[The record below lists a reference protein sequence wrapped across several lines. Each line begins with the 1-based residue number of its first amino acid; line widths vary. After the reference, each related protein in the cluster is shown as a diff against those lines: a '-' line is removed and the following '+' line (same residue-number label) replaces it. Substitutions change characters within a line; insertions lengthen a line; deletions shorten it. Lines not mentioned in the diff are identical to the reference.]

1 MSEIPKMF
9 NSPIHSDERIPY
21 SNWNKALPFRTTNF
35 RKTNFPQFDAQFGG
49 SVPIHASIIPG
60 QRRPHTTTGVEGR
73 KQLIQLRPPPE
84 SSKSNPFVRPDV
96 NTGAYSILI
105 HY

>member
-21 SNWNKALPFRTTNF
+21 SNWNKALPFKTTNF

-49 SVPIHASIIPG
+49 SVPLHARVSPYTPTMG
-60 QRRPHTTTGVEGR
+60 TAGVERR
-73 KQLIQLRPPPE
+73 KHQQSPPE
-84 SSKSNPFVRPDV
+84 SSRSHPVQRLHMA
-96 NTGAYSILI
+96 GAYSFIIRL
-105 HY
+105 